1 MQEPEASLR
10 EVNLDTKHVIDRR
23 ESNAP
28 RGVDVSAPRG
38 CERISVNYG
47 VPDRELRPRRL
58 HSILKG
64 RTVSAL
70 NREGY
75 LSV

>member
-28 RGVDVSAPRG
+28 RGVNVSAPRG
-38 CERISVNYG
+38 CKRISV
-47 VPDRELRPRRL
+47 
-58 HSILKG
+58 IM
-64 RTVSAL
+64 
-70 NREGY
+70 GY
-75 LSV
+75 LIVNYDRVGCIRS